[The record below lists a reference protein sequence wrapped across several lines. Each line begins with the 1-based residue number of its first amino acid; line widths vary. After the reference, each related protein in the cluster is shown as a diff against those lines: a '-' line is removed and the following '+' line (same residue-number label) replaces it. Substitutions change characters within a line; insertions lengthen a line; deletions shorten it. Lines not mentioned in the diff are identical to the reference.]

1 MPDRITH
8 DILAEIVEIAA
19 DAIICMDAFQR
30 ITFFNKGAE
39 AIFGW
44 TSAEI
49 VGQRIETLIP
59 ERYRSSHPRHVAEF
73 GRSQVTARRMGERR
87 EIAGVRKNGEEF
99 PAEAAIA
106 QVHQAG
112 DVVYSVVLRDVTVRK
127 RFEQRQQF
135 LAEAGEKLASAFGSS
150 ETLNQVARLAVP
162 TMADG
167 CILENRIGN
176 GFLAGAAA
184 HVDPAIEEMLDEIGL
199 AGARVP
205 LRGHPLTEILAK
217 PLPVLLQ
224 SQAASRLLE
233 ASATPAYI
241 KAVRAMN
248 PQSALFLPLVARE
261 QLIGALTLFRTSRG
275 FDGDDLGF
283 AEDLARLAALALDN
297 ARLHDTVRASLRSRD
312 EMLGVVSHDLR
323 NPVAAVKMLSR
334 TLLGSQENDGTQ
346 AHESIALIFQAAEQ
360 MDALIRD
367 LLDVNRLDAGN
378 LVISTV
384 PVEPSAL
391 LTDSLQTL
399 RPLVEEKGI
408 DLDLQIEDVVAVLHY
423 EDLRDVI
430 LVVQDGGM
438 VVTGVADR
446 ATDRIGRLVYLD
458 AANPVNGQSLVDIAG
473 PLMNVARDVG
483 QVVDGIE
490 LVLWPAPEA
499 GMFYGVTDPDDLAW
513 MADRLTPHPWRCFEQ
528 PLVLTNEA
536 ALWAIPQYH
545 IVCTSTLATR
555 DRELIDR
562 ARREGRL
569 WDIDTGHDLMI
580 TEPNA
585 VAGALLE
592 IAQ

>member
-44 TSAEI
+44 TSDEI
-49 VGQRIETLIP
+49 VGKRIETLIP
-59 ERYRSSHPRHVAEF
+59 DRYRSAHPGHVAEF
-73 GRSQVTARRMGERR
+73 GRSHVTARRMGERR
-87 EIAGVRKNGEEF
+87 QIAGVRKNGEEF

-112 DVVYSVVLRDVTVRK
+112 DVVYSVVLRDVTLRK

-167 CILENRIGN
+167 CILENRVGN

-184 HVDPAIEEMLDEIGL
+184 HLDPAIEEMLDEIGL

-205 LRGHPLTEILAK
+205 PTGHPLTEILGK
-217 PLPVLLQ
+217 PFPILLQ
-224 SQAASRLLE
+224 SEAASRLLE
-233 ASATPAYI
+233 ASANPAYI
-241 KAVRAMN
+241 KAVKAMS
-248 PQSALFLPLVARE
+248 PQSALFLPLIARE

-334 TLLGSQENDGTQ
+334 TLLAAQENDGTQ
-346 AHESIALIFQAAEQ
+346 AHESIALIFRAAEQ

-367 LLDVNRLDAGN
+367 LLDVNRLDSGN
-378 LVISTV
+378 LSISPE
-384 PVEPSAL
+384 PVEPSVL

-399 RPLVEEKGI
+399 RPLVDEKGI
-408 DLDLQIEDVVAVLHY
+408 DLDLQIETALPKVAADRERIQQTLSNLVGNAIKFSSPGSKIVVVARGDSEGVVFSVL
-423 EDLRDVI
+423 
-430 LVVQDGGM
+430 
-438 VVTGVADR
+438 DR
-446 ATDRIGRLVYLD
+446 GRGIAEGHLPRVFDRYWQSSRTDRQGAGLGLAIAKGIVEAHGGRIWIESRLGEGTTASFML
-458 AANPVNGQSLVDIAG
+458 
-473 PLMNVARDVG
+473 PLA
-483 QVVDGIE
+483 
-490 LVLWPAPEA
+490 
-499 GMFYGVTDPDDLAW
+499 
-513 MADRLTPHPWRCFEQ
+513 
-528 PLVLTNEA
+528 
-536 ALWAIPQYH
+536 
-545 IVCTSTLATR
+545 
-555 DRELIDR
+555 
-562 ARREGRL
+562 
-569 WDIDTGHDLMI
+569 
-580 TEPNA
+580 
-585 VAGALLE
+585 
-592 IAQ
+592 